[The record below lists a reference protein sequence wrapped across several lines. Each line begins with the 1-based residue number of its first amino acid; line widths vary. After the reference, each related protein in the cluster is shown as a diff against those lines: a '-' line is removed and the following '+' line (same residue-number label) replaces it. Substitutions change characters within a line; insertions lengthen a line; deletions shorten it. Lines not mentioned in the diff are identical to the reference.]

1 MLRDVGIGAGE
12 QDHVVGDVGHRGPH
26 LRPVDHP
33 FVAVLDRLGGGR
45 CHVGAGLRLGV
56 AERREC
62 LSVEQRRHDRLLEM
76 VAAVFHQDRGGDD
89 RDAHRVDRRPGQLHF
104 FVEHDRLERSA
115 TTTAELFRH
124 GAGEPALGC
133 QRSMQLRNVH
143 GAVVG
148 DVEHRF
154 VEVLGE
160 ERLHL
165 GAEGLNL
172 GRETEV
178 HQAAPFTGPNSASA
192 RRAYSAAGSPSWR
205 IHAVA

>member
-1 MLRDVGIGAGE
+1 MLRDVGIGAGQ
-12 QDHVVGDVGHRGPH
+12 QDHVVSDMGHRGPH
-26 LRPVDHP
+26 LRSVDHP

-45 CHVGAGLRLGV
+45 GDVGAGLRLGV
-56 AERREC
+56 AERCEC

-76 VAAVFHQDRGGDD
+76 VAAVFHQDRCGDD
-89 RDAHRVDRRPGQLHF
+89 RDAHRVDRRPGELHF

-115 TTTAELFRH
+115 TTTAELFRD
-124 GAGEPALGC
+124 GAGEPAFRRQC
-133 QRSMQLRNVH
+133 SMQLGNVH

-148 DVEHRF
+148 DVKHRF

-165 GAEGLNL
+165 GAEGLDL

-178 HQAAPFTGPNSASA
+178 HQAAPSTGPNSASA